1 MAQIRPFRGV
11 RPLNDL
17 AAQIIAPPY
26 DVLSEDE
33 ARAIAE
39 PNPKSFLHVTRPEVD
54 LAQGVDPHGPAA
66 HAKARENSTRS
77 SRRAGWSKTRRPAS
91 TCTARRGETERRQ
104 A

>member
-11 RPLNDL
+11 RPLDEL
-17 AAQIIAPPY
+17 AATIIAPPY

-54 LAQGVDPHGPAA
+54 LAPGLDPHGPAA
-66 HAKARENSTRS
+66 HAK
-77 SRRAGWSKTRRPAS
+77 SR
-91 TCTARRGETERRQ
+91 
-104 A
+104 